1 MGFFDGA
8 AGGIIGGAIS
18 GIGSLIGGNQSKNN
32 AQALANMNYEA
43 QKEFAQN
50 GIRWKVADAKA
61 AGIHPLYAL
70 GASTNSYSPVSGYG
84 GDNGI
89 SDAFAQLGNGFSQ
102 GFDRAA
108 QAKMTKEERAIAQA
122 QLERQEVMQLAD
134 QNMRQKESDAKILM
148 YKSEAL
154 RNYAAARQALTKQQA
169 TPAMPS
175 LKVRPDGTVVGQTIS
190 GQGDSAPVSSL
201 VELEPSSAETNA
213 LGRPGTAAASNP
225 ELSFTRTND
234 GGYVPIRSQAAAD
247 RLDDDILGT
256 LSWYARN
263 YIPAYFD
270 NQSSAPPK
278 SWLPKGASHWVFDSA
293 NFVWYPNTHRRGYNL
308 NPFSELPLGYSR

>member
-1 MGFFDGA
+1 MLGGIVA
-8 AGGIIGGAIS
+8 GVGSLAGGIVN
-18 GIGSLIGGNQSKNN
+18 GITSNH
-32 AQALANMNYEA
+32 LANKNIAA

-50 GIRWKVADAKA
+50 GIRWRVEDAKK

-70 GASTNSYSPVSGYG
+70 GASTASFSPVAGYG
-84 GDNGI
+84 GDFGI
-89 SDAFAQLGNGFSQ
+89 SDALNSFGQ
-102 GFDRAA
+102 GIDRAA
-108 QAKMTKEERAIAQA
+108 QAKMTKEERAIEQA
-122 QLERQEVMQLAD
+122 TLERQEVMQLA
-134 QNMRQKESDAKILM
+134 QLNMLQQESSAKTM
-148 YKSEAL
+148 MFKSEAL
-154 RNYAAARQALTKQQA
+154 RNYAAARQALASQQQV
-169 TPAMPS
+169 PAMPS
-175 LKVRPDGTVVGQTIS
+175 LRVRSDGTVVGQTVA
-190 GQGDSAPVSSL
+190 GQGDSSPVSSL
-201 VELEPSSAETNA
+201 MEIEPSSAETNA

-270 NQSSAPPK
+270 NQNSAPPK

-293 NFVWYPNTHRRGYNL
+293 SFTWYPNTHRRGYNL
-308 NPFSELPLGYSR
+308 NPFSELPLGRSK